1 MLSQLL
7 PQQQYRPSLFKP
19 VALYSCFILF
29 HFNMTYTDPSLGTS
43 SAQTCGPSPYSKVP
57 KTEIKVIVV
66 GAGFGGLCAA
76 IECHRQGHK
85 VEIYEKF
92 EELKVLG
99 DIISFGAN
107 AGRIFRRW
115 KTGDG
120 GRLSD
125 RLSPLSI
132 KLQDHGFNIHK
143 WTGELVMNQKTPP
156 ANPDAPVFNGHRG
169 EFHRVVFDYV
179 KDELGIPI
187 HLGQRIEEYVSTVLV

>member
-1 MLSQLL
+1 M
-7 PQQQYRPSLFKP
+7 F
-19 VALYSCFILF
+19 YS
-29 HFNMTYTDPSLGTS
+29 NMAYTDPSLDPS
-43 SAQTCGPSPYSKVP
+43 NAQTCGTSPYSKVP
-57 KTEIKVIVV
+57 KTGIKVIVV

-76 IECHRQGHK
+76 IECHRQGHN

-107 AGRIFRRW
+107 GGRIFRRW
-115 KTGDG
+115 KISDG
-120 GRLSD
+120 RRVSD

-156 ANPDAPVFNGHRG
+156 ANPDAPVFSGHRG
-169 EFHRVVFDYV
+169 EFHSVVFNYV
-179 KDELGIPI
+179 KDELGTPI
-187 HLGQRIEEYVSTVLV
+187 HLGQRIEEYVCIVQCRLEVYMVSVIF

>member
-1 MLSQLL
+1 MAYSSPL
-7 PQQQYRPSLFKP
+7 P
-19 VALYSCFILF
+19 
-29 HFNMTYTDPSLGTS
+29 NTS
-43 SAQTCGPSPYSKVP
+43 SPPNHNPSPYSNVP
-57 KTEIKVIVV
+57 ETGIKVIVV
-66 GAGFGGLCAA
+66 GAGFGGLYAA

-115 KTGDG
+115 KTSDG
-120 GRLSD
+120 GRVSD
-125 RLSPLSI
+125 RLNPLSI

-156 ANPDAPVFNGHRG
+156 ANPEAPVFNGHRG
-169 EFHRVVFDYV
+169 EFHSVVFNYV
-179 KDELGIPI
+179 RDELGIPI
-187 HLGQRIEEYVSTVLV
+187 HLGQRIEEYVSIVQV